1 MINSRFLSLDFTY
14 FNYEYFD
21 IQYIMRIFE

>member
-1 MINSRFLSLDFTY
+1 MINSRFLSLNFIY
-14 FNYEYFD
+14 FNYKYFD